1 MSLVAGIDPGANGA
15 IAVYDTASRS
25 IVSVEDMPFWY
36 QSVGKKQRK
45 RIDPLALAELFEGL
59 QVLGVDLVVMEAVGG
74 RPRQSASSAFAFG
87 YGVGLI
93 YSCCMYSKLMIETVP
108 PAKWKK
114 LMNIPGKRGGKEQ
127 KKQIEGMN
135 DGKEKNVAKRVAAKQ
150 AEGDIINRADQL
162 FPGSR
167 AMFST
172 QRGAYRM
179 DRAEAAMLAK
189 FGGDFVLATM
199 PSLGDVEFKLAYR
212 NADTGA

>member
-1 MSLVAGIDPGANGA
+1 MPLVAGVDPGASGA
-15 IAVYDTASRS
+15 VAVYDTATRS
-25 IVSVEDMPFWY
+25 VVSVEDMPFWY
-36 QSVGKKQRK
+36 QAVGKKQRK

-74 RPRQSASSAFAFG
+74 RPRQGASAAFAFG

-93 YSCCMYSKLMIETVP
+93 YSCCMYNKLMIETVP
-108 PAKWKK
+108 PGKWKK
-114 LMNIPGKRGGKEQ
+114 FLNVPGKAGGKD
-127 KKQIEGMN
+127 N
-135 DGKEKNVAKRVAAKQ
+135 AAKKE
-150 AEGDIINRADQL
+150 AHGSIINRANEL
-162 FPGSR
+162 FPHSR
-167 AMFST
+167 HLFST

-189 FGGDFVLATM
+189 FGGDFVLNTM